1 MSATAKAFAEKIG
14 ARLTLPSR
22 PLMQRQS
29 AKDYYT
35 ETDVARTWRE
45 AADWRQSEVTEQ
57 QRFEHEQG
65 NQQ

>member
-35 ETDVARTWRE
+35 VTDVASTWLE
-45 AADWRQSEVTEQ
+45 ADWRQAEESEQARYEQ
-57 QRFEHEQG
+57 EQT
-65 NQQ
+65 

>member
-35 ETDVARTWRE
+35 ITDVASTWLE

>member
-1 MSATAKAFAEKIG
+1 MSATAKTLAEKTG

-35 ETDVARTWRE
+35 VIDVARTWRE
-45 AADWRQSEVTEQ
+45 AADWRQAEESEQARYEQ
-57 QRFEHEQG
+57 EKT
-65 NQQ
+65 

>member
-35 ETDVARTWRE
+35 VTDVGHYWRE
-45 AADWRQSEVTEQ
+45 AADWRQAEESEMARYEQ
-57 QRFEHEQG
+57 EQTP
-65 NQQ
+65 

>member
-1 MSATAKAFAEKIG
+1 MSEIAKAFAEKTG

-57 QRFEHEQG
+57 ARYEQEKT
-65 NQQ
+65 